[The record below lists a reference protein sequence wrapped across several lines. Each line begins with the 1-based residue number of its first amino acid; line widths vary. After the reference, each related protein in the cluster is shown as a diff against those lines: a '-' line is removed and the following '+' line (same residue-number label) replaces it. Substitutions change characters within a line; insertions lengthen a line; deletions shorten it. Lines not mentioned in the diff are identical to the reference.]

1 MSLIHLREVV
11 AEEMFGILQ
20 KRACFVLERKDMM
33 TILIEHILALRG
45 IRLSEEESKVFQLQ
59 WEKIQ
64 SLKKEYDEVSSNQ
77 DDINLC
83 YSAKGENENE

>member
-1 MSLIHLREVV
+1 
-11 AEEMFGILQ
+11 
-20 KRACFVLERKDMM
+20 
-33 TILIEHILALRG
+33 LALRG